1 MTTRKEIIEFALLM
15 GRETTANPYHV
26 AKMLKLSATH
36 HRLCETACNRELT
49 AKEEVKMARV
59 ETALMELTWTIVASG
74 VCISHDPRGA
84 TIKLRVKSGFT
95 NDWGKEGICVPV

>member
-26 AKMLKLSATH
+26 ARMLKLAATH
-36 HRLCETACNRELT
+36 HRLCEAACNRELT
-49 AKEEVKMARV
+49 VKETVKSARV
-59 ETALMELTWTIVASG
+59 ETAFINLMGEIGASA
-74 VCISHDPRGA
+74 IIQHDPRGA
-84 TIKLRVKSGFT
+84 TFKVRVKSGFT